1 MSTNTTNANSNHS
14 VEVSMVKPDST
25 YKSQAGM
32 ATTNFDY
39 DKLAETFWLQ
49 GYLLIEN
56 FFSSDLMDDYNRVIL
71 NHYGVDP
78 AFSHNDEFLQKA
90 STEVIPWFPQAEG
103 VDLFNAV
110 ENDERLQSLTKAIL
124 GEQWQALYCMTM
136 FSKQGTKGQAW
147 HQDCEPDDAS
157 QFNVNRLVY
166 THDITPEMGGQ
177 TLVVPGSHKR
187 GVITVGQPDETFS
200 DQLVISPKKGT
211 LLLLHGH
218 AWHRVLPVKGSYRVS
233 TNYRCMPKGVAESVT
248 DICVYRNMRY
258 KFETNTV
265 VEDRTQN

>member
-1 MSTNTTNANSNHS
+1 M
-14 VEVSMVKPDST
+14 
-25 YKSQAGM
+25 KSDL
-32 ATTNFDY
+32 DY
-39 DKLAETFWLQ
+39 EALAHQFWQQ

-56 FFSSDLMDDYNRVIL
+56 FFDPSLMDEYNQAIL
-71 NHYGVDP
+71 DHYGVDP
-78 AFSHNDEFLQKA
+78 AFFHNDEFLQKA

-103 VDLFNAV
+103 CTLFDQV
-110 ENDERLQSLTKAIL
+110 EQDSRLGLLTEKIL

-136 FSKQGTKGQAW
+136 FSKKGTKGQAW

-166 THDITPEMGGQ
+166 THDITPQMGGQ

-187 GVITVGQPDETFS
+187 GVITVGEPDEVFT

-218 AWHRVLPVKGSYRVS
+218 AWHRVLPVNGQYRVS

-265 VEDRTQN
+265 VEDRTTTV